1 MSETESIFNFETFN
15 KYFLGLL
22 TDLKIVFPEKSKHID
37 EAISNYVENTK
48 NLSEKTCINTILDHL
63 RKFSRE
69 IICHDDRM
77 FNMPLCLVKN
87 VDLSAMWHSH
97 ILNDEN
103 KEIVWSY
110 LENMY
115 ITGNIALKPHKGKQ
129 FLDVVKNIKEKYGN
143 KLPVEADPEDEDEGG
158 SSADAVAKATEQ
170 LQGVFG
176 SNPVLNNLVKD
187 IASNVGEK
195 LKGQDQMTMI
205 TKLLAGDHSM
215 FGDLLDNMSNKYGEQ
230 LRNTPI
236 DQKELQQKTQQL
248 FSGMN
253 LGGVKFPFPMPMP
266 TPNNPD
272 LQNAQNE
279 LENERQQ
286 LQQLEAM
293 QKQLM
298 SQLPPGMAG
307 QMQKMM
313 SQMAPPQGSPIIEE
327 LQGDTTNFSPLSQ
340 QQSQQSQQKQ
350 SNAARPRPG
359 EKYTPKS
366 REENLKFAL
375 ESGFTT
381 YDFDLF
387 EEALNGWNS
396 VIHEVWW
403 KGMREDFLNRKVWSK
418 EAENA
423 IMMMCRDGLGPGLE
437 VLLGQHPEWNRIMKK
452 AETQ

>member
-1 MSETESIFNFETFN
+1 MSETQSTFNFETFN
-15 KYFLGLL
+15 KILIGML

-37 EAISNYVENTK
+37 EAVNNYLDSTK
-48 NLSEKTCINTILDHL
+48 TLTEKTCINTILDHV

-77 FNMPLCLVKN
+77 FNMPLCVVKN

-97 ILNDEN
+97 MLNDDN
-103 KEIVWSY
+103 KNVIWSY
-110 LENMY
+110 LENLY

-129 FLDVVKNIKEKYGN
+129 FLEVVKNIKEKYGN
-143 KLPVEADPEDEDEGG
+143 KLPVEADPEDEENEGA
-158 SSADAVAKATEQ
+158 SADAVAKATEQ

-236 DQKELQQKTQQL
+236 DQKDLQQKTQQL
-248 FSGMN
+248 FSGLN
-253 LGGVKFPFPMPMP
+253 LGGAGAGGLKFPFPMPPM
-266 TPNNPD
+266 PNND
-272 LQNAQNE
+272 LQNAQSE

-313 SQMAPPQGSPIIEE
+313 SQMAPSVPSKKGPIIEE
-327 LQGDTTNFSPLSQ
+327 LQSDTTNFSPLPN
-340 QQSQQSQQKQ
+340 K
-350 SNAARPRPG
+350 NKAARPRPG
-359 EKYTPKS
+359 EKYTPKT
-366 REENLKFAL
+366 REENLNFAL
-375 ESGFTT
+375 ESGFTK
-381 YDFDLF
+381 YEFDLF
-387 EEALNGWNS
+387 EESLGGWNS

-403 KGMREDFLNRKVWSK
+403 KGMRDDFLNRESWSK

-437 VLLGQHPEWNRIMKK
+437 VLLGNHPEWNRIMKK

>member
-1 MSETESIFNFETFN
+1 MSDTERIYNFETFN
-15 KYFLGLL
+15 NYFVGLL

-37 EAISNYVENTK
+37 EAVSNYLDNTK
-48 NLSEKTCINTILDHL
+48 QLSEKTCINTILDHL

-77 FNMPLCLVKN
+77 FNMPLNIVKN

-97 ILNDEN
+97 MLNEEN
-103 KEIVWSY
+103 KNIVWNY

-143 KLPVEADPEDEDEGG
+143 KLPVEADPEDEENDGA
-158 SSADAVAKATEQ
+158 SADAVAKATEQ

-195 LKGQDQMTMI
+195 LKGQDQMAMI

-248 FSGMN
+248 FSGLNM
-253 LGGVKFPFPMPMP
+253 GGVKLPFPMPTMS
-266 TPNNPD
+266 TPD
-272 LQNAQNE
+272 LQSAQNE
-279 LENERQQ
+279 LENEKQQ

-313 SQMAPPQGSPIIEE
+313 SQMSQSQTQRTPIIEE
-327 LQGDTTNFSPLSQ
+327 LQSDTTNFSQPNKTS
-340 QQSQQSQQKQ
+340 K
-350 SNAARPRPG
+350 AARPRPG

-375 ESGFTT
+375 DSGFTQ
-381 YDFDLF
+381 YEFDLF

-437 VLLGQHPEWNRIMKK
+437 VLLGKHPEWNRIMKK
-452 AETQ
+452 VETI